1 MKLIGEYCLDDS
13 RYRKANYLFQS
24 IALKRISP
32 PSYTTLLILGLYSHP
47 IPSHLLVTPIAILI
61 CRFFFWFVVFNLR
74 LLDFMFIVLRQ
85 LPVLLQCCFIS
96 CHDFIHT
103 IFFQSVPWQA
113 SASLGHR
120 QRSNNFSMLNH
131 QPQWASFNGFGSN
144 LLIHL
149 VCIYSEPL
157 SLPIC
162 LHSCFFHD
170 FFVYIS
176 ETATSSSSHIMI
188 CLFLILCWWV
198 TVVAKCFPV
207 SHPFNHFLSC

>member
-13 RYRKANYLFQS
+13 RYRKAIYLFQS

-96 CHDFIHT
+96 CHDFISSTPSFFNQCRDRLRHPSGTVKGQT
-103 IFFQSVPWQA
+103 IFQCSMGFFQWFWFESVDSSCMYLFWA
-113 SASLGHR
+113 FISA
-120 QRSNNFSMLNH
+120 
-131 QPQWASFNGFGSN
+131 
-144 LLIHL
+144 HL
-149 VCIYSEPL
+149 SPFMFL
-157 SLPIC
+157 SRFIC
-162 LHSCFFHD
+162 LHFRDRHLLFFSYHDLPLLDIMLMGNSCG
-170 FFVYIS
+170 
-176 ETATSSSSHIMI
+176 
-188 CLFLILCWWV
+188 
-198 TVVAKCFPV
+198 
-207 SHPFNHFLSC
+207 

>member
-96 CHDFIHT
+96 CHDFISHLFS
-103 IFFQSVPWQA
+103 ISAVIGFGIPRAPSKVKQFFNA
-113 SASLGHR
+113 
-120 QRSNNFSMLNH
+120 
-131 QPQWASFNGFGSN
+131 QWASFNGFGSN

-170 FFVYIS
+170 LFVYIS

>member
-120 QRSNNFSMLNH
+120 QRSNNFSMLNGLLSMVLVRICWFILYVSILSLYLCPSVSIH
-131 QPQWASFNGFGSN
+131 VSFTISLSTFQRPPPPL
-144 LLIHL
+144 LLI
-149 VCIYSEPL
+149 SW
-157 SLPIC
+157 
-162 LHSCFFHD
+162 F
-170 FFVYIS
+170 
-176 ETATSSSSHIMI
+176 ASS
-188 CLFLILCWWV
+188 WYYV
-198 TVVAKCFPV
+198 DG
-207 SHPFNHFLSC
+207 